1 MISVGTEFKE
11 TVDGYFNSWL
21 PAYDI
26 VKDAI
31 ETRKENDP
39 EGRLIMF
46 ETSGCPWK
54 EHLFNI
60 EEKLGIKGE
69 ILYVIYKNKET
80 DWRIQVKHN
89 SNQAVPDGG
98 TQITV
103 RLIFNLVCT
112 CKSNKFHKPK
122 EFTRIMER
130 NPR

>member
-80 DWRIQVKHN
+80 DWRIQVK
-89 SNQAVPDGG
+89 
-98 TQITV
+98 
-103 RLIFNLVCT
+103 
-112 CKSNKFHKPK
+112 KSNLRGGPIFGPEKCFKDWALWYNFKGSSDPNYFIF
-122 EFTRIMER
+122 EI
-130 NPR
+130 NVG

>member
-69 ILYVIYKNKET
+69 ILYVIYKKITSYLICFAFQNFFNI
-80 DWRIQVKHN
+80 IQYQTHY
-89 SNQAVPDGG
+89 A
-98 TQITV
+98 
-103 RLIFNLVCT
+103 
-112 CKSNKFHKPK
+112 
-122 EFTRIMER
+122 M
-130 NPR
+130 

>member
-80 DWRIQVKHN
+80 DWRIQVENPHLRGVQLSDQK
-89 SNQAVPDGG
+89 S
-98 TQITV
+98 
-103 RLIFNLVCT
+103 VCT
-112 CKSNKFHKPK
+112 IGHPGTNLNNLPK
-122 EFTRIMER
+122 TSVLCYVDL
-130 NPR
+130 

>member
-1 MISVGTEFKE
+1 LISVGTEFKE

-80 DWRIQVKHN
+80 DWRIQVKK
-89 SNQAVPDGG
+89 VTPTREPDFWTRKVFEGLG
-98 TQITV
+98 T
-103 RLIFNLVCT
+103 LVQ
-112 CKSNKFHKPK
+112 S
-122 EFTRIMER
+122 RI
-130 NPR
+130 

>member
-1 MISVGTEFKE
+1 MILVGTEFKE

-80 DWRIQVKHN
+80 DWRIQVW
-89 SNQAVPDGG
+89 NQVSSDRVFRA
-98 TQITV
+98 T
-103 RLIFNLVCT
+103 FNLYLVCT
-112 CKSNKFHKPK
+112 CKSNKFHEPK
-122 EFTRIMER
+122 KFARIMER
-130 NPR
+130 NSR

>member
-1 MISVGTEFKE
+1 MILVGTEFKE

-80 DWRIQVKHN
+80 DWRIQVKTTHTN
-89 SNQAVPDGG
+89 F
-98 TQITV
+98 
-103 RLIFNLVCT
+103 LIFFRRVVLYNLYLVCT
-112 CKSNKFHKPK
+112 CKSNKFYKSK
-122 EFTRIMER
+122 KFARVMER
-130 NPR
+130 NS